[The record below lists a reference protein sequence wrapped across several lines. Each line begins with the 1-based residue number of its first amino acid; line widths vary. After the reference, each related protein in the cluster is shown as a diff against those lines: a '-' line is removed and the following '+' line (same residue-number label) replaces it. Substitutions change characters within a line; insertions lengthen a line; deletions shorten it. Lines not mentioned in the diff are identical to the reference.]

1 MPATGELIRLMN
13 YVDDINSTLRRISST
28 MGTMTDEERKRLSE
42 YMSSAV
48 AGLKELLQ
56 HLEKDGR

>member
-13 YVDDINSTLRRISST
+13 YVDDINATLRKISST
-28 MGTMTDEERKRLSE
+28 IGTMTDDERKRLSE

-48 AGLKELLQ
+48 TGLKELLQ

>member
-13 YVDDINSTLRRISST
+13 YVDDINTTLRRISST
-28 MGTMTDEERKRLSE
+28 IGTMTDEERKRLSE

-56 HLEKDGR
+56 RLEKEVR

>member
-13 YVDDINSTLRRISST
+13 YVDDINATLRRISST
-28 MGTMTDEERKRLSE
+28 IGSMTDEERKRLSE

-48 AGLKELLQ
+48 AGLKDVLQ